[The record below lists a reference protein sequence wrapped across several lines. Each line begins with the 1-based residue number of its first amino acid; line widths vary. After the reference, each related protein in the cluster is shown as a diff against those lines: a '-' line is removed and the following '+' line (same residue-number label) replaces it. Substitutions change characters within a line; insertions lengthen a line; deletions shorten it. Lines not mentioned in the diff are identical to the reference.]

1 MKQKQLNEMH
11 QLLEKIP
18 TKFYKE
24 LKWSKRIVELKKQEQ
39 ILFSVKD
46 YKGAEK
52 VRFQIQKLKDV
63 EIENLQGDLKV
74 KILKEETVLRNK
86 H

>member
-24 LKWSKRIVELKKQEQ
+24 LKWSKKIVELKKQEQ

-52 VRFQIQKLKDV
+52 VRFQI
-63 EIENLQGDLKV
+63 
-74 KILKEETVLRNK
+74 
-86 H
+86 

>member
-1 MKQKQLNEMH
+1 
-11 QLLEKIP
+11 
-18 TKFYKE
+18 
-24 LKWSKRIVELKKQEQ
+24 
-39 ILFSVKD
+39 VKD